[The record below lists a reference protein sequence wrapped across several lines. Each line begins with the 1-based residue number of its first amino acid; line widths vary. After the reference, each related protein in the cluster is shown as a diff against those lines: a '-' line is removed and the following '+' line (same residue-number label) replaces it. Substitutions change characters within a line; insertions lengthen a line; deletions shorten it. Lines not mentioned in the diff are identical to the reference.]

1 MPRLARFPQA
11 TAQPIAGSL
20 TKPSAAGYRRST
32 VPDTTPDPSDQATAA
47 GRSAQPALD
56 AVQVALDRRDNGGQA
71 ATAGHRRINC
81 AAAGN
86 DHLGRRTAQA

>member
-1 MPRLARFPQA
+1 
-11 TAQPIAGSL
+11 
-20 TKPSAAGYRRST
+20 
-32 VPDTTPDPSDQATAA
+32 VPDTTPDPSDQTTTTA